1 MLKGTEEN
9 FFELVENEYKDK
21 VVVGKK
27 NLLQMYEYCKNTF
40 GIEQVEKD
48 VLDFNA
54 AALFQDFMNLQAK
67 SNKIAIYRVPKS
79 DCMKLYYDYYH
90 DAFQGSDA
98 IYIFVDEESNL
109 WSSTSQLFSLYLR
122 IQLGIELKDIEAR
135 NRTYLDYLNYFHC
148 YDFLLYHMK

>member
-1 MLKGTEEN
+1 MIKGTEEN

-67 SNKIAIYRVPKS
+67 SNKIAIYRVP
-79 DCMKLYYDYYH
+79 
-90 DAFQGSDA
+90 
-98 IYIFVDEESNL
+98 
-109 WSSTSQLFSLYLR
+109 
-122 IQLGIELKDIEAR
+122 
-135 NRTYLDYLNYFHC
+135 
-148 YDFLLYHMK
+148 